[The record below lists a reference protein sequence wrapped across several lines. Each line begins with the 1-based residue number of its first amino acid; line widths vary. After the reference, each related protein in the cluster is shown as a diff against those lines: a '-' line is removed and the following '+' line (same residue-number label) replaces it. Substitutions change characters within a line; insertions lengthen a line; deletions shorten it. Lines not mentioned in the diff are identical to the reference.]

1 MTAPYPSPL
10 TANLPPG
17 SCPQRSPNNNT
28 ELTKFGLHNG
38 PPNDRDNLSE
48 KWEGMA
54 LVPALDPE
62 NPNDFFLFITND
74 NDFITQNGYQVGA
87 PYKDASGVEVD
98 SMILVYRVTLPV
110 TSN

>member
-1 MTAPYPSPL
+1 
-10 TANLPPG
+10 
-17 SCPQRSPNNNT
+17 
-28 ELTKFGLHNG
+28 LHNG

-62 NPNDFFLFITND
+62 NLNDFFLFITND
-74 NDFITQNGYQVGA
+74 NDFITQSGYQVGA

-98 SMILVYRVTLPV
+98 TMILVYRVTLPV
-110 TSN
+110 TAN